1 MKLPEPKTMTIQLI
15 GKDDTSYDDSEAM
28 TGRWQSYIESF
39 GSVCHPLHSYI
50 ARY

>member
-39 GSVCHPLHSYI
+39 VSVCHS
-50 ARY
+50 